1 MWPFRVLMSTWRR
14 NNPEKA
20 WEKALED
27 VLQQNTAQVNKAVE
41 NTIERLK
48 ILTSGHENCP
58 VRKMLNN
65 WWCGGQCRL
74 EIIPLLEVVSGIVR
88 FLVTGL
94 VQVH

>member
-58 VRKMLNN
+58 VPENAEQLVV
-65 WWCGGQCRL
+65 WWTM
-74 EIIPLLEVVSGIVR
+74 PPPDHSSS
-88 FLVTGL
+88 
-94 VQVH
+94 